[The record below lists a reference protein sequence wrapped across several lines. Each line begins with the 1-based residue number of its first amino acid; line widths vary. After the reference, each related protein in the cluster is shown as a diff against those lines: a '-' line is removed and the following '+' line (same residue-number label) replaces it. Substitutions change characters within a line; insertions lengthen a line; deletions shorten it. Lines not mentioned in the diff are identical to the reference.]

1 MLNETASSRDHRPPA
16 RVYAPPASLEDEN
29 PNDRVR
35 EMVGTVLAIERETS
49 GDNSITP
56 RDLLLLN
63 PEGHLVASY
72 EGRLLLDSEAAYEQ
86 LDRLLEPLDMLPV
99 FRLRHGKPVVYVL
112 AGRVRPQPRSWWP
125 NAALAALTFLSVWF
139 VGGMDYAIAI
149 MLILGAHELGHY
161 FAARRHNVAVT
172 LPYFI
177 PFPMGLGTLGAAIQ
191 LRQPMRNRK
200 VLLDVGAAGPLV
212 GLLVSIPILLYGL
225 ATSEVIDINEFRATL
240 PEGQILSMEG
250 NSVLYAMAKIVT
262 FGRFLPDGPVD
273 VKINGI
279 AKAGWLGLLV
289 TGLNLI
295 PIGQLDGGHILYSII
310 GERARVLFYPILVAM
325 VALALFASDMWFIWA
340 VLILFLGQIYATPLD
355 NVTRLDRPRQMIAV
369 LGLVLF
375 VMAFVPVPQTPL
387 LDGANGIQAASNVL
401 SMVFGVGVTW

>member
-1 MLNETASSRDHRPPA
+1 MLNETASSRDHRPAA
-16 RVYAPPASLEDEN
+16 RTFTPPAEVGGDS

-35 EMVGTVLAIERETS
+35 EMVGTVLTIERETS
-49 GDNSITP
+49 GDNSMTP
-56 RDLLLLN
+56 RDLILLN
-63 PEGHLVASY
+63 PEGHLIASY
-72 EGRLLLDSEAAYEQ
+72 EGRLLLDSEAAYDQ
-86 LDRLLEPLDMLPV
+86 LDKLLEPVNMLPV
-99 FRLRHGKPVVYVL
+99 FRLRNGKPVVYIL
-112 AGRVRPQPRSWWP
+112 AGRVHPQPRPWWP

-149 MLILGAHELGHY
+149 MVILGAHELGHY

-177 PFPMGLGTLGAAIQ
+177 PFPLGLGTLGAAIQ

-212 GLLVSIPILLYGL
+212 GLVVSIPILLFGL
-225 ATSEVIDINEFRATL
+225 ATSEVIDLNEARANL
-240 PEGQILSMEG
+240 PEGHVLVMEG

-273 VKINGI
+273 VSINGI

-310 GERARVLFYPILVAM
+310 GERARALFYPILIAM
-325 VALALFASDMWFIWA
+325 VALALFASDMWFVWA

-375 VMAFVPVPQTPL
+375 VMAFVPIPQSPL
-387 LDGANGIQAASNVL
+387 LDEGNIAQAAPNLL
-401 SMVFGVGVTW
+401 SILTGH